1 MSEKKIRIAE
11 NIMLPNG
18 DFVDGQILTAS
29 DLNRISKLLLAG
41 INNNFDDIQ
50 KLIAGNRTL
59 YFYDDLASLQA
70 YANANLDATD
80 DGAYGVVVTYEA
92 VAGVDGEDEA
102 IVKTLAFYRF
112 DWNEDG
118 VPPSGT
124 FTLIQDNLSFLSF
137 WEQLEEI
144 NDLYTN
150 INEAFEEG
158 LDEFLINIEDE
169 LNDHTKQDNII
180 VVDRV
185 ATQERLGHVKLANNL
200 TTDPANIDGL
210 ALAATQGKVLNDTKV
225 TGPTTPVVSNNFV
238 VFDGTTG
245 KLVKDASINSS
256 SFAAANHEHT
266 FEQVKTTIE
275 GVATNLTTVLAKKA
289 DLGADNKIPASQLPS
304 FVDDV
309 IEVADETAL
318 NTLPTEEKVSG
329 KIYVTLN
336 DNKSWRWGS
345 STFVEVSPSIGTN
358 LAQGTNTT
366 TGVVITSSTGN
377 AATLNGATDTLA
389 GIMTAADKIKLDG
402 LTNYSHPTQTAI
414 DVDTIDATMNVIEKI
429 TVDTLG
435 HVTAVGTKTLAT
447 ATITTDGILSAADKL
462 KLEGLLGPQTTFP
475 IDTNTFDGHLITI
488 GGLKQVLALP
498 DSLWDGISYGTAYKN
513 AQAQVA
519 ITRGQAV
526 QFVSNQGDHI
536 LVKPAVQSE
545 VNAFPSLLLGVAPAD
560 IPQGSLGVVL
570 NFGQINNINT
580 SSIPGT
586 GPVVYFNS
594 AGTTPGTLTR
604 TKPVAPFA
612 KIEVLAIIKESSGNS
627 GIVQVRIGNSSVLG
641 GTDANVEFGTL
652 ANNDLIAYNTA
663 TQRWENIQPGTL
675 GFATLTQ
682 GVLPVTQGGTG
693 IGVLTGLAGKYLR
706 VKADLSGYEF
716 VTVEGGGG
724 GGGVLNFI
732 DGGAPDSV
740 YLETDLIDGG
750 APDSIYG

>member
-1 MSEKKIRIAE
+1 MSEVKKIRIAD
-11 NIMLPNG
+11 NILLPNG

-59 YFYDDLASLQA
+59 YFFDDLASLQA
-70 YANANLDATD
+70 FGQEELDSTD
-80 DGAYGVVVTYEA
+80 DNAYGVVVTYEA
-92 VAGVDGEDEA
+92 VAGVAGEDEA
-102 IVKTLAFYRF
+102 LVKTLAFYRF
-112 DWNEDG
+112 DWNEDA

-158 LDEFLINIEDE
+158 LDQFLINIEDE
-169 LNDHTKQDNII
+169 LNDHTKVDNVI

-185 ATQERLGHVKLANNL
+185 ATQERLGHVKVVNNL
-200 TTDPANIDGL
+200 TTDPTNIDGL
-210 ALAATQGKVLNDTKV
+210 ALAAAQGKVLNDTKV
-225 TGPTTPVVSNNFV
+225 TGPNSVTADNFV

-256 SFAAANHEHT
+256 SFAAATHSHS
-266 FEQVKTTIE
+266 FEQVTTDIE
-275 GVATNLTTVLAKKA
+275 GVPTTLTTVLSKKA
-289 DLGADNKIPASQLPS
+289 DLDEAGKVPADQLPS

-309 IEVADETAL
+309 LEFADLAAFPLEG
-318 NTLPTEEKVSG
+318 ESG
-329 KIYVTLN
+329 KIYIAIET
-336 DNKSWRWGS
+336 NKSYRWSGS
-345 STFVEVSPSIGTN
+345 IFVEVSPSIGTD
-358 LAQGTNTT
+358 LAQGENTT
-366 TGVVITSSTGN
+366 TGVVITSSTGS

-402 LTNYSHPTQTAI
+402 LENYTHPTQEAI
-414 DVDTIDATMNVIEKI
+414 NVDTDNNSVTVVDKV

-435 HVTAVGTKTLAT
+435 HVTEVGTKPLPT
-447 ATITTDGILSAADKL
+447 ATTTADGILSAADKL

-475 IDTNTFDGHLITI
+475 IDTNTFDAHLITI

-513 AQAQVA
+513 AQAQVS

-526 QFVSNQGDHI
+526 QFVSAQGDHI
-536 LVKPAVQSE
+536 AVKPAVQAE
-545 VNAFPSLLLGVAPAD
+545 INAFPSLLLGIALSD
-560 IPQGSLGVVL
+560 IPEGSLGTIL

-580 SSIPGT
+580 SSI
-586 GPVVYFNS
+586 GPINGSSVVYFDS
-594 AGTTPGTLTR
+594 AGTVPGALTR
-604 TKPVAPFA
+604 TKPVAPYV
-612 KIEVLAIIKESSGNS
+612 KIEVLAVIKESSGNS
-627 GIVQVRIGNSSVLG
+627 GIVQVRVGNSSTLG
-641 GTDANVEFGTL
+641 ATDSNVEFGTL
-652 ANNDLIAYNTA
+652 ANNDLLVYNTS
-663 TQRWENIQPGTL
+663 TSRWENKQPGSASL
-675 GFATLTQ
+675 ATTVN
-682 GVLPVTQGGTG
+682 GVVPVVQGGTG
-693 IGVLTGLAGKYLR
+693 FGDLTGFAGRYLR
-706 VKADLSGYEF
+706 VKADLTGYEF

-724 GGGVLNFI
+724 GGVLTFI

>member
-70 YANANLDATD
+70 YADANLDATD

-112 DWNEDG
+112 DWDADG

-169 LNDHTKQDNII
+169 LNEHTKVDDVI

-275 GVATNLTTVLAKKA
+275 GVATTLTTVLSKKA
-289 DLGADNKIPASQLPS
+289 DLDEAGKVPADQLPS

-309 IEVADETAL
+309 LEFANLAAF
-318 NTLPTEEKVSG
+318 PEEGESG
-329 KIYVTLN
+329 KIYIAIDT
-336 DNKSWRWGS
+336 NKSYRWSGS
-345 STFVEVSPSIGTN
+345 IFVEVSPSIGTN

-402 LTNYSHPTQTAI
+402 LENYTHPTQEAI
-414 DVDTIDATMNVIEKI
+414 NVDTDNNSVTVVDKVI
-429 TVDTLG
+429 VDTLG
-435 HVTAVGTKTLAT
+435 HVTEVGTKTLPT
-447 ATITTDGILSAADKL
+447 ATITTDGVLSAADKL
-462 KLEGLLGPQTTFP
+462 KLEGLLGPRTTFP
-475 IDTNTFDGHLITI
+475 FGETQYDSFLLTI
-488 GGLKQVLALP
+488 GALKEVVAVP

-513 AQAQVA
+513 AQAQVS

-526 QFVSNQGDHI
+526 QFVSSQGDHI
-536 LVKPAVQSE
+536 AVKPAVQAE
-545 VNAFPSLLLGVAPAD
+545 INAFPSLLLGIALSD
-560 IPQGSLGVVL
+560 IPEGTLGTIL

-580 SSIPGT
+580 SSI
-586 GPVVYFNS
+586 GPINGSSVVYFDS
-594 AGTTPGTLTR
+594 AGTVPGALTR
-604 TKPVAPFA
+604 TKPVAPYV
-612 KIEVLAIIKESSGNS
+612 KIEVLAVIKESSGNS
-627 GIVQVRIGNSSVLG
+627 GIVQVRVGNSSTLG
-641 GTDANVEFGTL
+641 ATDSNVEFGTL
-652 ANNDLIAYNTA
+652 ANNDLLVYNTS
-663 TQRWENIQPGTL
+663 TSRWENKQPSDVNL
-675 GFATLTQ
+675 ATTVN
-682 GVLPVTQGGTG
+682 GVVPVVQGGTG
-693 IGVLTGLAGKYLR
+693 FGTLTGLAGKYLR
-706 VKADLSGYEF
+706 VKADVTGYEF

-740 YLETDLIDGG
+740 YLETDIIDGG
-750 APDSIYG
+750 APNSIYG

>member
-1 MSEKKIRIAE
+1 MSEVKKIRIAD
-11 NIMLPNG
+11 NILLPNG

-59 YFYDDLASLQA
+59 YFFDDLASLQA
-70 YANANLDATD
+70 FGQEELDSTD
-80 DGAYGVVVTYEA
+80 DNAYGVVVTYEA
-92 VAGVDGEDEA
+92 VAGVAGEDEA
-102 IVKTLAFYRF
+102 LVKTLAFYRF

-144 NDLYTN
+144 NDLYEN

-158 LDEFLINIEDE
+158 LDEFLINIEEEID
-169 LNDHTKQDNII
+169 NHTKTDGI
-180 VVDRV
+180 VVV
-185 ATQERLGHVKLANNL
+185 EKIATPTDLGHVKVVNNL

-210 ALAATQGKVLNDTKV
+210 ALAAAQGKVLNDTKV
-225 TGPTTPVVSNNFV
+225 TGPTTAVVNNNFV

-256 SFAAANHEHT
+256 SFAAASHT
-266 FEQVKTTIE
+266 HNFEQVTTVIE
-275 GVATNLTTVLAKKA
+275 GEPTTLTTVLSKKA
-289 DLGADNKIPASQLPS
+289 DLDEAGKVPSDQLPS

-309 IEVADETAL
+309 LEFANLAAF
-318 NTLPTEEKVSG
+318 PEEGESG
-329 KIYVTLN
+329 KIYIAIDT
-336 DNKSWRWGS
+336 NKSYRWSGS
-345 STFVEVSPSIGTN
+345 IFVEVSPSIGTN

-414 DVDTIDATMNVIEKI
+414 DVDTVDATMNVIEKI

-545 VNAFPSLLLGVAPAD
+545 VNAFPSLLLGIAPAN

-612 KIEVLAIIKESSGNS
+612 KIEVLAIIKESSGNA
-627 GIVQVRIGNSSVLG
+627 GIIQVRIGNSSILG

-652 ANNDLIAYNTA
+652 ANKDLINYNTT

-675 GFATLTQ
+675 GLATLTE

-693 IGVLTGLAGKYLR
+693 IGVLTGLAGRYLR
-706 VKADLSGYEF
+706 VKADLTGYEF
-716 VTVEGGGG
+716 VTVEGGG

>member
-1 MSEKKIRIAE
+1 MSEVKKIRIAD
-11 NIMLPNG
+11 NILLPNG

-59 YFYDDLASLQA
+59 YFFDDLASLQA
-70 YANANLDATD
+70 FGQEELDSTD
-80 DGAYGVVVTYEA
+80 DNAYGVVVTYEA
-92 VAGVDGEDEA
+92 VAGVAGEDEA
-102 IVKTLAFYRF
+102 LVKTLAFYRF

-144 NDLYTN
+144 NDLYEN

-158 LDEFLINIEDE
+158 LDQFLINISDE
-169 LNDHTKQDNII
+169 IDDHTKTDGI
-180 VVDRV
+180 VVAKKI
-185 ATQERLGHVKLANNL
+185 ATPTDLGHVRVVNNL

-225 TGPTTPVVSNNFV
+225 TGPTTTVVGENFAL
-238 VFDGTTG
+238 FDGTTG
-245 KLVKDASINSS
+245 KLIKDGSVNAN
-256 SFAAANHEHT
+256 SFAAATHSHS
-266 FEQVKTTIE
+266 FEQVTTDIE
-275 GVATNLTTVLAKKA
+275 GVSTTLTTVLSKKA
-289 DLGADNKIPASQLPS
+289 DLDEAGKVPANQLPS

-309 IEVADETAL
+309 LEFADLAAFPVEG
-318 NTLPTEEKVSG
+318 ESG
-329 KIYVTLN
+329 KIYIAIDT
-336 DNKSWRWGS
+336 NKSYRWSGS
-345 STFVEVSPSIGTN
+345 IFVEVSPSIGTN
-358 LAQGTNTT
+358 LAQGTNTNT
-366 TGVVITSSTGN
+366 NVIITSSTGS

-389 GIMTAADKIKLDG
+389 GIMTAADKTKLNG
-402 LTNYSHPTQTAI
+402 LENYSHPTQTAI
-414 DVDTIDATMNVIEKI
+414 DVDTDDATMNVIEKI

-435 HVTAVGTKTLAT
+435 HVTAVGTKTLVAAT
-447 ATITTDGILSAADKL
+447 TSSDGIMSTADKL

-475 IDTNTFDGHLITI
+475 IDTNTFDAHLITI

-513 AQAQVA
+513 AEAQVA

-526 QFVSNQGDHI
+526 QFVSGVGDHI
-536 LVKPAVQSE
+536 KVKPAVQSE
-545 VNAFPSLLLGVAPAD
+545 VNAFPSLLLGIALSD
-560 IPQGSLGVVL
+560 IPEGTLGTIL

-586 GPVVYFNS
+586 GSIVYFDS
-594 AGTTPGTLTR
+594 AGSTPGALTR

-612 KIEVLAIIKESSGNS
+612 KIEVLAVIKESSGNS
-627 GIVQVRIGNSSVLG
+627 GIIQVRVGNSSTLG
-641 GTDANVEFGTL
+641 ATDSNVEFGTL
-652 ANNDLIAYNTA
+652 ANNDLLVYNNSTS
-663 TQRWENIQPGTL
+663 RWENKQPGTANL
-675 GFATLTQ
+675 ATTVN
-682 GVLPVTQGGTG
+682 GVVPVVQGGTG
-693 IGVLTGLAGKYLR
+693 FGDLTGFAGRYLR
-706 VKADLSGYEF
+706 VKADLTGYEF

-740 YLETDLIDGG
+740 YLETDIIDGG
-750 APDSIYG
+750 APNSIYG

>member
-1 MSEKKIRIAE
+1 MSEVKKIRIAD
-11 NIMLPNG
+11 NILLPNG

-59 YFYDDLASLQA
+59 YFFDDLASLQA
-70 YANANLDATD
+70 FGQEELDSTD
-80 DGAYGVVVTYEA
+80 DNAYGVVVTYEA
-92 VAGVDGEDEA
+92 VAGVAGEDEA
-102 IVKTLAFYRF
+102 LVKTLAFYRF
-112 DWNEDG
+112 DWNEEA
-118 VPPSGT
+118 VPPLGT

-144 NDLYTN
+144 NDLYEN

-169 LNDHTKQDNII
+169 IDDHTKTDGI
-180 VVDRV
+180 VVAKKI
-185 ATQERLGHVKLANNL
+185 ATPTDLGHVRVVNNL

-210 ALAATQGKVLNDTKV
+210 ALAAAQGKVLNDTKV
-225 TGPTTPVVSNNFV
+225 TGPNSVTADNFV

-245 KLVKDASINSS
+245 KLVKDASINSG

-266 FEQVKTTIE
+266 FEQVKTDIE
-275 GVATNLTTVLAKKA
+275 GVPTTLTTVLSKKA
-289 DLGADNKIPASQLPS
+289 DLDEAGKVPANQLPS

-309 IEVADETAL
+309 LEFADLAAFPVEG
-318 NTLPTEEKVSG
+318 ESG
-329 KIYVTLN
+329 KIYIAIDT
-336 DNKSWRWGS
+336 NKSYRWSGS
-345 STFVEVSPSIGTN
+345 IFVEVSPSIGTD
-358 LAQGTNTT
+358 LAQGTNTNT
-366 TGVVITSSTGN
+366 NVIITSSTGS

-389 GIMTAADKIKLDG
+389 GIMTAADKTKLDG
-402 LTNYSHPTQTAI
+402 LTNYSHPTQEAI
-414 DVDTIDATMNVIEKI
+414 SVDTDNATMNVIEKI

-435 HVTAVGTKTLAT
+435 HVTEVGTKTLAA
-447 ATITTDGILSAADKL
+447 ATITTDGIMTVADKL

-513 AQAQVA
+513 AEAQVA

-526 QFVSNQGDHI
+526 QFVSGVGDHI
-536 LVKPAVQSE
+536 KVKPAVQSE
-545 VNAFPSLLLGVAPAD
+545 VNAFPSLLLGIALSD
-560 IPQGSLGVVL
+560 IPEGTLGTIL

-586 GPVVYFNS
+586 GLVVYFDS
-594 AGTTPGTLTR
+594 AGSTPGALTR

-612 KIEVLAIIKESSGNS
+612 KIEVLAVIKESSGNS
-627 GIVQVRIGNSSVLG
+627 GIIQVRVGHSSTLG
-641 GTDANVEFGTL
+641 ETDSNVEFGTL
-652 ANNDLIAYNTA
+652 ANNDLLVYNTS
-663 TQRWENIQPGTL
+663 TSRWENKQPSDVNL
-675 GFATLTQ
+675 ATTVN
-682 GVLPVTQGGTG
+682 GVVPVVQGGTG
-693 IGVLTGLAGKYLR
+693 FGDLTGFAGKYLR
-706 VKADLSGYEF
+706 VKADLTGYEF
-716 VTVEGGGG
+716 VTVEGGG

>member
-1 MSEKKIRIAE
+1 MSEVKKIRIAD
-11 NIMLPNG
+11 NILLPNG

-59 YFYDDLASLQA
+59 YFFDDLASLQA
-70 YANANLDATD
+70 FGQEELDSTD
-80 DGAYGVVVTYEA
+80 DNAYGVVVTYEA
-92 VAGVDGEDEA
+92 VAGVAGEDEA
-102 IVKTLAFYRF
+102 LVKTLAFYRF

-144 NDLYTN
+144 NDLYEN

-158 LDEFLINIEDE
+158 LDEFLINIEEEID
-169 LNDHTKQDNII
+169 NHTKTDGI
-180 VVDRV
+180 VVAKKI
-185 ATQERLGHVKLANNL
+185 ATPTDLGHVQVINGL
-200 TTDPANIDGL
+200 TTAPENINGL
-210 ALAATQGKVLNDTKV
+210 ALAAAQGKVLNDTKV
-225 TGPTTPVVSNNFV
+225 TGPTTAVVNNNFV

-245 KLVKDASINSS
+245 KLVKDASINSG

-275 GVATNLTTVLAKKA
+275 GAVTNLTTVLGKKA
-289 DLGADNKIPASQLPS
+289 DLDEAGKVPAAQLPS

-309 IEVADETAL
+309 LEFADLAAF
-318 NTLPTEEKVSG
+318 PEEGESG
-329 KIYVTLN
+329 KIYIAIDT
-336 DNKSWRWGS
+336 NKSYRWSGS
-345 STFVEVSPSIGTN
+345 IFVEVSPSIGTN

-435 HVTAVGTKTLAT
+435 HVTAVGTKTLVA
-447 ATITTDGILSAADKL
+447 ATITTDGVLSAADKL

-475 IDTNTFDGHLITI
+475 IDTNTFDAHLITI

-594 AGTTPGTLTR
+594 SGTTPGTLTR

-612 KIEVLAIIKESSGNS
+612 KIEVLAIIKESSGTS
-627 GIVQVRIGNSSVLG
+627 GIIQVRIGNSSVLG

-675 GFATLTQ
+675 GLATLTQ

-706 VKADLSGYEF
+706 VKADLTGYEF
-716 VTVEGGGG
+716 VTVEGGG

>member
-1 MSEKKIRIAE
+1 MSEVKKIRIAE
-11 NIMLPNG
+11 NILLPNG

-59 YFYDDLASLQA
+59 YFFDDLASLQA
-70 YANANLDATD
+70 FGQEELDSTD
-80 DGAYGVVVTYEA
+80 DNAYGVVVTYEA
-92 VAGVDGEDEA
+92 VAGVAGEDEA
-102 IVKTLAFYRF
+102 LVKTLAFYRF
-112 DWNEDG
+112 DWNEDA

-137 WEQLEEI
+137 WEQLQEI
-144 NDLYTN
+144 NDLYEN

-158 LDEFLINIEDE
+158 LDEFLINIEEEID
-169 LNDHTKQDNII
+169 NHTKTDGI
-180 VVDRV
+180 VVV
-185 ATQERLGHVKLANNL
+185 EKIATPTDLGHVKVVDNL

-245 KLVKDASINSS
+245 KLVKDASINSG

-275 GVATNLTTVLAKKA
+275 GAATNLTTVLAKKA
-289 DLGADNKIPASQLPS
+289 DLDEAGKVPADQLPS

-309 IEVADETAL
+309 LEFADLAAFPVEG
-318 NTLPTEEKVSG
+318 ESG
-329 KIYVTLN
+329 KIYIAIDT
-336 DNKSWRWGS
+336 NKSYRWSGS
-345 STFVEVSPSIGTN
+345 IFVEVSPSIGTN

-402 LTNYSHPTQTAI
+402 LENYTHPTQEAI
-414 DVDTIDATMNVIEKI
+414 SVDTVDATMNVIEKI

-435 HVTAVGTKTLAT
+435 HVTAVGTKTLTA
-447 ATITTDGILSAADKL
+447 ATITTDGVLSAADKL

-475 IDTNTFDGHLITI
+475 IDTNTFDTHLITI

-498 DSLWDGISYGTAYKN
+498 DSLWDGVSYGTAYKN
-513 AQAQVA
+513 AEAQVA

-526 QFVSNQGDHI
+526 QFVSGVGDHI
-536 LVKPAVQSE
+536 KVKPAVQAE
-545 VNAFPSLLLGVAPAD
+545 VNAFPSLLLGIALSD
-560 IPQGSLGVVL
+560 IPEGTLGTIL

-580 SSIPGT
+580 SSI
-586 GPVVYFNS
+586 GPINGSSVVYFDS
-594 AGTTPGTLTR
+594 AGSTPGALTK

-612 KIEVLAIIKESSGNS
+612 KIEVLAVIKESSGNS
-627 GIVQVRIGNSSVLG
+627 GIIQVRVGNSSTLG
-641 GTDANVEFGTL
+641 ATDSNVEFSTL
-652 ANNDLIAYNTA
+652 ANNDLLVYNNSTS
-663 TQRWENIQPGTL
+663 RWENKQPGTANL
-675 GFATLTQ
+675 ATTVN
-682 GVLPVTQGGTG
+682 GVVPVVQGGTG
-693 IGVLTGLAGKYLR
+693 FGDLTGFAGRYLR
-706 VKADLSGYEF
+706 VKADLTGYEF

-740 YLETDLIDGG
+740 YLETDIIDGG
-750 APDSIYG
+750 APNSIYG

>member
-1 MSEKKIRIAE
+1 MSEVKKIRIAD

-59 YFYDDLASLQA
+59 YFFDDLASLQA
-70 YANANLDATD
+70 FGQEELDSTD
-80 DGAYGVVVTYEA
+80 DNAYGVVVTYEA
-92 VAGVDGEDEA
+92 VAGVAGEDEA
-102 IVKTLAFYRF
+102 LVKTLAFYRF

-144 NDLYTN
+144 NDLYEN

-158 LDEFLINIEDE
+158 LDQFLINISDE
-169 LNDHTKQDNII
+169 IDDHTKTDGI
-180 VVDRV
+180 VVAKKI
-185 ATQERLGHVKLANNL
+185 ATPTDLGHVRVVNNL

-225 TGPTTPVVSNNFV
+225 TGPTTTVVGENFAL
-238 VFDGTTG
+238 FDGTTG
-245 KLVKDASINSS
+245 KLIKDGSVNAN
-256 SFAAANHEHT
+256 SFAAATHSHS
-266 FEQVKTTIE
+266 FEQVTTDIE
-275 GVATNLTTVLAKKA
+275 GVSTTLTTVLSKKA
-289 DLGADNKIPASQLPS
+289 DLDEAGKVPANQLPS

-309 IEVADETAL
+309 LEFADLAAFPVEG
-318 NTLPTEEKVSG
+318 ESG
-329 KIYVTLN
+329 KIYIAIDT
-336 DNKSWRWGS
+336 NKSYRWSGS
-345 STFVEVSPSIGTN
+345 IFVEVSPSIGTN
-358 LAQGTNTT
+358 LAQGTNTNT
-366 TGVVITSSTGN
+366 NVIITSSTGN
-377 AATLNGATDTLA
+377 EATLNGATDTLA
-389 GIMTAADKIKLDG
+389 GIMTAADKTKLDG
-402 LTNYSHPTQTAI
+402 LENYSHPTQTAI
-414 DVDTIDATMNVIEKI
+414 DVDTDDATMNVIEKI

-435 HVTAVGTKTLAT
+435 HVTAVGTKTLVAAT
-447 ATITTDGILSAADKL
+447 TSSDGIMSTADKL

-475 IDTNTFDGHLITI
+475 IDTNTFDAHLITI

-498 DSLWDGISYGTAYKN
+498 DSLWDGISYGTAYNN
-513 AQAQVA
+513 AEAQVA

-526 QFVSNQGDHI
+526 QFVSGVGDHI
-536 LVKPAVQSE
+536 KVKPAVQSE
-545 VNAFPSLLLGVAPAD
+545 VNAFPSLLLGIALSD
-560 IPQGSLGVVL
+560 IPEGTLGTIL

-586 GPVVYFNS
+586 GSIVYFDS
-594 AGTTPGTLTR
+594 AGSTPGALTR

-612 KIEVLAIIKESSGNS
+612 KIEVLAVIKESSGNS
-627 GIVQVRIGNSSVLG
+627 GIIQVRVGNSSTLG
-641 GTDANVEFGTL
+641 ATDSNVEFGTL
-652 ANNDLIAYNTA
+652 ANNDLLVYNNSTS
-663 TQRWENIQPGTL
+663 RWENKQPGTANL
-675 GFATLTQ
+675 ATTVN
-682 GVLPVTQGGTG
+682 GVVPVVQGGTG
-693 IGVLTGLAGKYLR
+693 FGDLTGFAGRYLR
-706 VKADLSGYEF
+706 VKADLTGYEF

-740 YLETDLIDGG
+740 YLETDIIDGG
-750 APDSIYG
+750 APNSIYG